1 MSRELRFA
9 MDEIPFK
16 IKFSHA
22 TFEREASSTL
32 WVTLKSNGVEG
43 LGESCPR
50 PYVTGETTETVTE
63 FFRDP
68 RAQKFADASSPEE
81 LSRFISEERRWLDQN
96 PSAFCALELA
106 WWDLYGKIKNQSVEN
121 FFPGAVRRVRPHN
134 TMVIGLGTPK
144 KMLKT
149 YLRGLFLGFRD
160 FKIKVS
166 PNSVKQLIQFLNHPT
181 LSATKFLI
189 PKIRLD
195 ANNSFASYKDLQSVL
210 SQIPFEIWAIE
221 EPFAVDN
228 HEAQTEFLEKS
239 KSLLILDESFITVAG
254 LEKYRTYFSRICLN
268 VRISKLGGLMR
279 TQEALVFAQKNKIL
293 WGLGCQVGET
303 SLLARAGLLILHKNA
318 HRPLFWEGA
327 FSDHLLSYD
336 PFTPKIKLGP
346 WGKLSGEAKL
356 KGPGL
361 NLTPLKDHFKKF
373 FP

>member
-1 MSRELRFA
+1 

-32 WVTLKSNGVEG
+32 WVSLTDQSHEG
-43 LGESCPR
+43 LGEACPR
-50 PYVTGETTETVTE
+50 PYVTGETLESIQK
-63 FFRDP
+63 FYADP
-68 RAQKFADASSPEE
+68 RILQFANTKTPED
-81 LSRFISEERRWLDQN
+81 LNQLILQERTWLDKN

-106 WWDLYGKIKNQSVEN
+106 WWDLFGKMNEQSIDKTFAGVSH
-121 FFPGAVRRVRPHN
+121 RQRPPN

-166 PNSVKQLIQFLNHPT
+166 PSSTEELIQFLRHPAVA
-181 LSATKFLI
+181 ATTFMN

-195 ANNSFASYKDLQSVL
+195 ANNSFNSFADLQKVL
-210 SQIPFEIWAIE
+210 EQISFTIWAIE
-221 EPFAVDN
+221 EPFAVEN
-228 HEAQTEFLEKS
+228 HAAQTEFLEKS

-254 LEKYRTYFSRICLN
+254 LEKYRMHFTRICLN
-268 VRISKLGGLMR
+268 VRISKLGGLLR
-279 TQEALVFAQKNKIL
+279 TQEALRFAQENNIR

-303 SLLARAGLLILHKNA
+303 SLLARAGLLILHKNS

-327 FSDHLLSYD
+327 FSDHLLSQD

-346 WGKLSGEAKL
+346 WGKLSGESKI

-361 NLTPLKDHFKKF
+361 SLTPHKDHFKKLF
-373 FP
+373 